1 MRKKVK
7 KKSDERNL
15 TIVEHL
21 SELRKRLI
29 YSSIVLIVAV
39 MGFYNFAEII
49 VKNIINIAPEINF
62 VFIAPAE
69 LLLSYVKIAVIG
81 GLVISAPFLILQI
94 WMFISPGLKKGEKR
108 AIAVSLFVGGIFFV
122 AGIVFSY
129 MVVLPI
135 MLQFFMGFQ
144 ITDIEEMISFSN
156 YLSFVVNT
164 LLSFGFVFEL
174 PILMVILT
182 KFRILKVSFLKKNR
196 KYIILII
203 FVVAAILT
211 PPDIITQM
219 LLAFP
224 MLLLFEVGIIFSTI
238 VEKSNK
244 KEKELVQ
251 EQEQEQ
257 EQEKEKEQEQ
267 EE

>member
-1 MRKKVK
+1 MKRKAN

-39 MGFYNFAEII
+39 MGFYNFAEVI
-49 VKNIINIAPEINF
+49 VKNIINIVPYINF

-81 GLVISAPFLILQI
+81 GLVIAAPFLAMQI
-94 WMFISPGLKKGEKR
+94 WLFVSPGLKKSER
-108 AIAVSLFVGGIFFV
+108 RTIAVSLFVGGIFFIV
-122 AGIVFSY
+122 GIVFSY

-135 MLQFFMGFQ
+135 MLQFFMGFR
-144 ITDIEEMISFSN
+144 IPEIEEMISFSN

-164 LLSFGFVFEL
+164 LLSFGIIFEL

-196 KYIILII
+196 KYIILVI
-203 FVVAAILT
+203 FVIAAILT
-211 PPDIITQM
+211 PPDVITQT
-219 LLAFP
+219 LLALP
-224 MLLLFEVGIIFSTI
+224 MILLFEIGIIFSSI

-244 KEKELVQ
+244 KD
-251 EQEQEQ
+251 
-257 EQEKEKEQEQ
+257 EKEQEEQ
-267 EE
+267 ED